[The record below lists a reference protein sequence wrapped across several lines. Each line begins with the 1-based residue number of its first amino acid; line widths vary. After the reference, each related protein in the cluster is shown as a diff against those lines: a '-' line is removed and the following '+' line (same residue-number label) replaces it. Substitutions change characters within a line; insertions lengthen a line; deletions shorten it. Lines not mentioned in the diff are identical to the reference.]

1 MVISA
6 VSENGVLAPQLIFNI
21 PLYDTVL
28 QKLLAGDL
36 YTVENIRIPKIPKNS
51 HTRLYCVFT
60 KKFPHRGSI
69 SLTEVTIEIV
79 S

>member
-36 YTVENIRIPKIPKNS
+36 YTVENIRIPKIPNISHTVCTAYLQKNS
-51 HTRLYCVFT
+51 HTE
-60 KKFPHRGSI
+60 G
-69 SLTEVTIEIV
+69 V
-79 S
+79 SVVDRDR